1 MGKIKQKEKVKL
13 IIGMLSADKKLFEK
27 VIKLLI
33 KKYGEIDFESE
44 FIDFSFTNYY
54 QDEMGKNILR
64 KFISFKDLINPE
76 GLPDIK
82 ITSNNIEEK
91 FLNSNNARLIN
102 IDPGYIT
109 LGKLILATT
118 KNQQHRIYLQ
128 KGIFAEVTLRYRN
141 KTFREWEWTY
151 PDYKTPA
158 YINIFNKIREAFY
171 AQISQNK

>member
-1 MGKIKQKEKVKL
+1 MGKAKQKENVKL
-13 IIGMLSADKKLFEK
+13 IIGMLSADKKLFEE

-33 KKYGEIDFESE
+33 EKYGEMDFESE

-54 QDEMGKNILR
+54 QDEMGKNISR

-76 GLPDIK
+76 DLPDIK
-82 ITSNNIEEK
+82 ITSNNMEEK
-91 FLNSNNARLIN
+91 FLNSNNTRLIN
-102 IDPGYIT
+102 IDPGYIS

-128 KGIFAEVTLRYRN
+128 KGIFAEVTLRYKN

-151 PDYKTPA
+151 PDYKTPV
-158 YINIFNKIREAFY
+158 YINIFNKIREIFY
-171 AQISQNK
+171 NQISKK